1 MLARFLVAVA
11 AMVAVVAASDFLVQF
26 PVEVRLGG
34 IDLADLLTWG
44 AFTYPVAF
52 LVTDLTNR
60 HLGPGRARLVVVC
73 GFAVAVVLS
82 VWLATPRIA
91 IASGTAF
98 LVAQLLDVSI
108 FHRLR
113 HGAWWQPPLVSSL
126 VSSALDTLIFFS
138 LAFATPFGVLDTMLG
153 RADGSLALPVPL
165 LGVGP
170 EVELWMS
177 LGAGDFLVKLAMAGL
192 MLAPYGAARSATAY
206 YSSRSL
212 RANARAPNQPRLRI
226 EGIAFRVL
234 NSADT

>member
-11 AMVAVVAASDFLVQF
+11 AMVAVVAASNFLVQF
-26 PVEVRLGG
+26 PVQAQLGG
-34 IDLADLLTWG
+34 INLADLLTWG

-60 HLGPGRARLVVVC
+60 ALGPNRARLVVVC

-82 VWLATPRIA
+82 IWLATPRIA

-113 HGAWWQPPLVSSL
+113 HSAWWQAPLFSSL

-138 LAFATPFGVLDTMLG
+138 LAFAAPFAVLDTMFG
-153 RADGSLALPVPL
+153 RADGSLAFPAPL

-170 EVELWMS
+170 EVELWLS

-192 MLAPYGAARSATAY
+192 MLAPYGLVR
-206 YSSRSL
+206 RVL
-212 RANARAPNQPRLRI
+212 LDRFARA
-226 EGIAFRVL
+226 
-234 NSADT
+234 